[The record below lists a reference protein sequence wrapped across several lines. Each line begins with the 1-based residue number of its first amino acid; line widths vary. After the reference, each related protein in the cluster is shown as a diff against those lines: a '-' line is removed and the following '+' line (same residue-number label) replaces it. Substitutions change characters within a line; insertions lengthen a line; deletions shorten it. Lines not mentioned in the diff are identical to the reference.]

1 MKKWYERMEIDNKER
16 QENEMKRD
24 VEEEKQQQQR
34 NKC

>member
-1 MKKWYERMEIDNKER
+1 MEIDNKER

-24 VEEEKQQQQR
+24 AEEEKQQLQR